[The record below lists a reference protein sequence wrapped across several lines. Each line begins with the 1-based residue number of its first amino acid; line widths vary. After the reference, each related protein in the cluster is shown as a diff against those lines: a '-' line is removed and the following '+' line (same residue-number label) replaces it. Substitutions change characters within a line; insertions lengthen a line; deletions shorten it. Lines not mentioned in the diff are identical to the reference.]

1 MSTIVEW
8 LGSLGLSEYAQR
20 FAENDVDQDIL
31 RELTD
36 QDLKDLGVS
45 SLGHRR
51 KMLRAIGE
59 LTVAAPA
66 SPHRPAETKPIPQD
80 TAEHRQLTMMFCDL
94 VGSTA
99 LSTQLD
105 PEDLSRI
112 IGAFRDACAHAVAG
126 FGGSVAKYMGD
137 GALVYFGYP
146 EGYEDA
152 AERAILAGL
161 ALIEAVGILRRS
173 SPSFPQLRV
182 GIATGMV
189 VVGELIGEGAS
200 HERVAVG
207 ETINLA
213 ARIQALAKPDTV
225 VVSEATW
232 NSSRR
237 RLQLRRPRSADPQ
250 GDSGADARLGRRWR
264 E

>member
-1 MSTIVEW
+1 
-8 LGSLGLSEYAQR
+8 LSEYAQR
-20 FAENDVDQDIL
+20 FAENDVDRDIL

-112 IGAFRDACAHAVAG
+112 IGAFRDACAHTVAG

-137 GALVYFGYP
+137 SIDLAAGVDVRRGGDADHLGFEVAGRLKEALEQGRGLDLAGAIGDGEHGVLAG
-146 EGYEDA
+146 EGHHVEAALDRVGERDAVVIEDVRETAVQLRGPSLAVRPLRVKGQERRSA
-152 AERAILAGL
+152 AEI
-161 ALIEAVGILRRS
+161 RR
-173 SPSFPQLRV
+173 
-182 GIATGMV
+182 
-189 VVGELIGEGAS
+189 
-200 HERVAVG
+200 
-207 ETINLA
+207 
-213 ARIQALAKPDTV
+213 
-225 VVSEATW
+225 
-232 NSSRR
+232 
-237 RLQLRRPRSADPQ
+237 
-250 GDSGADARLGRRWR
+250 
-264 E
+264 

>member
-1 MSTIVEW
+1 M
-8 LGSLGLSEYAQR
+8 SEYAQR

-105 PEDLSRI
+105 PEDLDARPDGVKSWAESRT
-112 IGAFRDACAHAVAG
+112 R
-126 FGGSVAKYMGD
+126 
-137 GALVYFGYP
+137 P
-146 EGYEDA
+146 
-152 AERAILAGL
+152 
-161 ALIEAVGILRRS
+161 
-173 SPSFPQLRV
+173 
-182 GIATGMV
+182 
-189 VVGELIGEGAS
+189 
-200 HERVAVG
+200 
-207 ETINLA
+207 A
-213 ARIQALAKPDTV
+213 ARPYKTAFWGRYV
-225 VVSEATW
+225 MGV
-232 NSSRR
+232 
-237 RLQLRRPRSADPQ
+237 LRT
-250 GDSGADARLGRRWR
+250 
-264 E
+264 